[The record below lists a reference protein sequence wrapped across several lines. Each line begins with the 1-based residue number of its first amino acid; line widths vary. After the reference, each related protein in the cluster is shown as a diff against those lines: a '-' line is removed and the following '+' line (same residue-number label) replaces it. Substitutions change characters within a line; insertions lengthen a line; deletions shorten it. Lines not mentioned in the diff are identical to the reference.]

1 MSGIIKRDLSK
12 PLTPEESFVNGHL
25 TLSLIHI

>member
-12 PLTPEESFVNGHL
+12 PLTPEESFANGHL
-25 TLSLIHI
+25 TPASG